1 MLLKMLNL
9 HQPVNLLEREIWDYK
24 INNQKKKNVWSRVI
38 LLGNNICSNVQAE
51 PTPLLSPPILARQT
65 LRLSHPPPRP
75 PTSTMSHPMCLPWVG
90 VRGMCH
96 VTGFLPSF
104 VVDFSCMESNWI
116 SGGLFT
122 ILFLFFTVFACNSCK
137 KKCEPFSLMG
147 WGGVW
152 IGVIV
157 TSSNVKSVL
166 LSDSVFFFVNYG

>member
-24 INNQKKKNVWSRVI
+24 INNQKKKTFGAGSFCGPYV
-38 LLGNNICSNVQAE
+38 GNNICSNVQAE

-65 LRLSHPPPRP
+65 LRLSNPPPRP
-75 PTSTMSHPMCLPWVG
+75 PTSTMSHPMCLPWVC

-122 ILFLFFTVFACNSCK
+122 ILFF
-137 KKCEPFSLMG
+137 FSLPFLHATLVKKNVNLLVS
-147 WGGVW
+147 WDGV
-152 IGVIV
+152 GCE
-157 TSSNVKSVL
+157 L
-166 LSDSVFFFVNYG
+166 G